1 MDERIIAVEGFLEA
15 LTCKPTIYS
24 SCYDYEGTLLSSNC
38 PDTFF
43 HTAFARVGCLRYM
56 LEYAKA
62 SRLPLILSAELGALW
77 CACFAEDAIYVIGPV
92 FNTEISMASIQE
104 AIGRYDL
111 TYSLRV
117 RLQEA
122 MKALPVVSS
131 ITFFQFGVM
140 LHFLLT
146 GEKLS
151 RSDLQLQERKTGAA
165 KKSAQSKRDRHQT
178 WMVEQALLEHIRKGD
193 LDYASTMARAGL
205 LSKGAQVKTED
216 AVKNA
221 ILSAYGFTRLCTR
234 AAIEGGLSPELAYT
248 LGDSY
253 SQSLLDCKTI
263 SEVGVTNHAMYEDFI
278 RRVHQSGSNPVT
290 SQQIRFCLD
299 YIALHTE
306 DDLSLGILA
315 EKVGYT
321 ESYLSR
327 RFKAETGDH
336 LRDYIQFARIER
348 AKLLLE
354 TTTLPIAEIAEK
366 LRYCSTTYFGSR
378 FQEVTGMLPSAYRK
392 EKQTR

>member
-1 MDERIIAVEGFLEA
+1 MDERNNAVEAFLEA
-15 LTCKPTIYS
+15 LTCTPTIYS

-43 HTAFARVGCLRYM
+43 HTAFERVGCLRYM

-111 TYSLRV
+111 TYSMRV

-205 LSKGAQVKTED
+205 LSKGVQVKTED

-221 ILSAYGFTRLCTR
+221 ILSAYGFNATADSGADAAKFTRIEDLFIRNGMENVSTLIP
-234 AAIEGGLSPELAYT
+234 AAIIAVALLFLILYPMTRKTYNALMAQLKNKREGKEYTKDGL
-248 LGDSY
+248 
-253 SQSLLDCKTI
+253 
-263 SEVGVTNHAMYEDFI
+263 
-278 RRVHQSGSNPVT
+278 
-290 SQQIRFCLD
+290 
-299 YIALHTE
+299 
-306 DDLSLGILA
+306 
-315 EKVGYT
+315 
-321 ESYLSR
+321 
-327 RFKAETGDH
+327 
-336 LRDYIQFARIER
+336 
-348 AKLLLE
+348 
-354 TTTLPIAEIAEK
+354 EK
-366 LRYCSTTYFGSR
+366 L
-378 FQEVTGMLPSAYRK
+378 V
-392 EKQTR
+392 

>member
-1 MDERIIAVEGFLEA
+1 MDERSIAVEGFLEA

-24 SCYDYEGTLLSSNC
+24 SCYDYEGTLLRSNC

-43 HTAFARVGCLRYM
+43 HTAFERVGCLRYM

-77 CACFAEDAIYVIGPV
+77 CACFAENAIYVIGPV

-111 TYSLRV
+111 TYSMRV

-165 KKSAQSKRDRHQT
+165 KKNAQSKRDRHQT

-205 LSKGAQVKTED
+205 LSKGVQVKTED

-248 LGDSY
+248 LGDNY

-263 SEVGVTNHAMYEDFI
+263 SEVVVTNHAMYEDFI
-278 RRVHQSGSNPVT
+278 RRVHQSGSNPGI
-290 SQQIRFCLD
+290 SRQIRFCQE
-299 YIALHTE
+299 YITLHTE

-327 RFKAETGDH
+327 RFKAETGDN
-336 LRDYIQFARIER
+336 LRDYVQFARIER

-354 TTTLPIAEIAEK
+354 TTTMPISEIASS
-366 LRYCSTTYFGSR
+366 LHYCSTTYFGTR
-378 FQEVTGMLPSAYRK
+378 FREVTGMLPSAYRK
-392 EKQTR
+392 EKQVK

>member
-1 MDERIIAVEGFLEA
+1 M
-15 LTCKPTIYS
+15 
-24 SCYDYEGTLLSSNC
+24 
-38 PDTFF
+38 
-43 HTAFARVGCLRYM
+43 
-56 LEYAKA
+56 
-62 SRLPLILSAELGALW
+62 W
-77 CACFAEDAIYVIGPV
+77 CSCFAEDAIYVIGPV
-92 FNTEISMASIQE
+92 FNTEISMTSIQE
-104 AIGRYDL
+104 AIGRYDVS
-111 TYSLRV
+111 YSLRV
-117 RLQEA
+117 HLQEA
-122 MKALPVVSS
+122 TKALPVVSS
-131 ITFFQFGVM
+131 VTFFQFGVM

-151 RSDLQLQERKTGAA
+151 RSDLQLQESKTGPV
-165 KKSAQSKRDRHQT
+165 KKSASSKRDRHQT

-205 LSKGAQVKTED
+205 LSRGARVKTED

-253 SQSLLDCKTI
+253 TQSLLDCRTI
-263 SEVGVTNHAMYEDFI
+263 SEVGATNHAMYEDFI
-278 RRVHQSGSNPVT
+278 RRVHQSGSNPGT
-290 SQQIRFCLD
+290 SRQIRFCQE

-306 DDLSLGILA
+306 EELSLGILA
-315 EKVGYT
+315 EKLGYT

-327 RFKAETGDH
+327 RFKAEAGDN

-354 TTTLPIAEIAEK
+354 TTTMPISEIAEK
-366 LRYCSTTYFGSR
+366 LHYCSTTYFRSR
-378 FQEVTGMLPSAYRK
+378 FREVAGMLPSAYRK
-392 EKQTR
+392 EKQKK